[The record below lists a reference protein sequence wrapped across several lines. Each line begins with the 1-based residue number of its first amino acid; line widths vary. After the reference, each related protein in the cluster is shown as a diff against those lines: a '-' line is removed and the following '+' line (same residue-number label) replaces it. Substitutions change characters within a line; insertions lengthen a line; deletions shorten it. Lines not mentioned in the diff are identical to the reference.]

1 MNYYLDEHKFGN
13 AKLLEKRLLAYT
25 ADEADENSILLFAY
39 PNALRS
45 GSAWMKVLSHL
56 GSAGLIRTVA
66 IDEAH
71 DVEQSGMSFRTE
83 FVDAA
88 KSLNSLIGEMPKPV
102 SRILMLP

>member
-1 MNYYLDEHKFGN
+1 
-13 AKLLEKRLLAYT
+13 
-25 ADEADENSILLFAY
+25 
-39 PNALRS
+39 
-45 GSAWMKVLSHL
+45 MKVLSHL